1 MLTLL
6 TVIHVIVCLFLIIV
20 VLLQHGKGAD
30 IGATFGGSSQTLF
43 GSEGPLPLLNKIT
56 TASAIVF
63 MCTSMGL
70 AYYATHA
77 GTDSVMKG
85 LTHPAA
91 HTETVKPAPEKA
103 QETPKTP
110 LGTSPLPA
118 AQTPEIPAPAAAQ
131 ASEAASGEKA
141 KAPETTPAAP
151 AKPKQNAGKHTAEK
165 KK

>member
-56 TASAIVF
+56 TAAAIVF
-63 MCTSMGL
+63 MCTSMAL

-85 LTHPAA
+85 LAHPAA
-91 HTETVKPAPEKA
+91 KTETAKPAQEKT
-103 QETPKTP
+103 QDSVTTPSET
-110 LGTSPLPA
+110 S
-118 AQTPEIPAPAAAQ
+118 APTAQ
-131 ASEAASGEKA
+131 APETTASGEKA
-141 KAPETTPAAP
+141 KASEATPAAP
-151 AKPKQNAGKHTAEK
+151 APTGPKPGTGKPTPENK
-165 KK
+165 K